1 MILYIPAALFVVCVL
16 VAYGSAGRRR
26 QAATVGTL
34 AATGWSLA
42 VLVDPGSVAWAIG
55 PIGASLLLAR
65 PGQRVNSSF
74 EGLTRRV
81 ATIAVALLAALLLAS
96 RLPVGENPLLL
107 SAVPWFLGALG
118 AAWFTSPIDQSERL
132 QGQVLMVAAAAAVI
146 LTAVP
151 AGPVTASLAGAMALM
166 PIAGER
172 WRLPGPLQLPVSLT
186 MLGLAAVALV
196 VAGVG
201 TSIGRIVLF
210 DFSVDVSGAILLASA
225 VLLVAGAALTPI
237 GSEWTAL
244 LGVLVVS
251 ASAPSLRWAALG
263 ALVAV
268 ATVLAKEG
276 EHLAWIAFG
285 VLGLTPVLQGVA
297 TLTSTST
304 VRVQAVALALGLV
317 LIVLASRVGV
327 IRVLVLPAAGFLVM
341 LAVTTVT
348 SPNLVRLQWITAIG
362 AVLLVSRM
370 VLAWLIDR
378 SGRPAI
384 VRDQLLFALLL
395 LGISAR
401 DSLGLGTLAV
411 ALLLIDLAIVRI
423 EVMPERWSGTAA
435 RLVLLARSN
444 WPPAVTFAGA
454 SMAVIAT
461 LQASLGLGLLA
472 ALLLAGLQLAPLLDG
487 HAVAPSPQRPRSPL
501 GWVVPAVSIA
511 CGVAPALLLRLLR
524 L

>member
-1 MILYIPAALFVVCVL
+1 I
-16 VAYGSAGRRR
+16 
-26 QAATVGTL
+26 
-34 AATGWSLA
+34 
-42 VLVDPGSVAWAIG
+42 
-55 PIGASLLLAR
+55 
-65 PGQRVNSSF
+65 
-74 EGLTRRV
+74 
-81 ATIAVALLAALLLAS
+81 ALLLAS

-118 AAWFTSPIDQSERL
+118 AAWFASPIDQPERL

-146 LTAVP
+146 LAAVP

-166 PIAGER
+166 PIAGEH

-186 MLGLAAVALV
+186 MLGLAAVAVV
-196 VAGVG
+196 VAGLG
-201 TSIGRIVLF
+201 TSIARIVLF
-210 DFSVDVSGAILLASA
+210 DVSVDVSGAILLASA

-263 ALVAV
+263 ALIAV
-268 ATVLAKEG
+268 ATVQAKEG

-297 TLTSTST
+297 TSTSTST
-304 VRVQAVALALGLV
+304 ARVQAVALALGLV

-327 IRVLVLPAAGFLVM
+327 IRVLVLPTAGFLVM
-341 LAVTTVT
+341 LALTTVT
-348 SPNLVRLQWITAIG
+348 SPNLVRLQWIAAIG

-401 DSLGLGTLAV
+401 DALGLGALAA
-411 ALLLIDLAIVRI
+411 ALLLIDLAIVRV

-454 SMAVIAT
+454 SMAVIAA
-461 LQASLGLGLLA
+461 LQASLALGVLA
-472 ALLLAGLQLAPLLDG
+472 ALLLAGLQLAPLGPLRYVAWAAAAKA
-487 HAVAPSPQRPRSPL
+487 HAVARRTPGAIVVAADTEVVRKRRIYGKPGDRRQAAAFLRSLSGRRHQVYTAVHVIDRRSGCEAHGISRTDVTMRELSSRVIAAYVRTGEAQDKAGAYAIQGEGQRL
-501 GWVVPAVSIA
+501 
-511 CGVAPALLLRLLR
+511 
-524 L
+524 